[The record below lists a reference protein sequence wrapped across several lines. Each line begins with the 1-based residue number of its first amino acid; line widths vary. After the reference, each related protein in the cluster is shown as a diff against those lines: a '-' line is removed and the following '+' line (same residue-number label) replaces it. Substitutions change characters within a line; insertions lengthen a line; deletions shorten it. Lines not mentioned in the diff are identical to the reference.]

1 MYKKFV
7 LICIIMMMICCAT
20 TAFAA
25 PKQKQNQA
33 NISSLLDLTEEYYPE
48 ASLAGAIEKYKK
60 SDYSGCIQ
68 ELLSYVIK
76 EPADAVAFYYIAMS
90 YANIGDNSA
99 AVEAYQ
105 KVIDLTKDPKLSEYA
120 VKGKDCLTNG
130 PTCLNT
136 ETNQKNKGGK
146 GSNESPEQSAA
157 NETVLLEKFINEPYG
172 SGLSQEMEKQMK
184 EETLK
189 QIQESINKKDSLENS
204 DVQRI
209 KNFDNENSSSETDT
223 QDKIANAEPSDKE
236 ILKAIK
242 TLRDAGMNVSVQASK
257 DNSSD
262 TYSAYPIHPHE
273 ISAENTQKIM
283 QTKASY
289 DCPVTMING
298 YTDPEMA
305 QISLMLGNNNSNNN
319 NGIMNMLPFLIQQ
332 NQNGQNID
340 PQLMQ
345 AVMLQQMMPS
355 MDLGLNNNN
364 N

>member
-7 LICIIMMMICCAT
+7 LICVIMIICCAT
-20 TAFAA
+20 TVFAA
-25 PKQKQNQA
+25 PKTKQNQA

-48 ASLAGAIEKYKK
+48 ASLAGAIEKYKQ
-60 SDYSGCIQ
+60 SDYSGCLQ

-90 YANIGDNSA
+90 FANIGDNSA

-105 KVIDLTKDPKLSEYA
+105 KVIDLTKDPKLSAYA

-130 PTCLNT
+130 PTCPNS
-136 ETNQKNKGGK
+136 ETDPQKKGGK
-146 GSNESPEQSAA
+146 GVDKSAEPSA
-157 NETVLLEKFINEPYG
+157 VNETEQLEKFINEAYG
-172 SGLSQEMEKQMK
+172 SGLSSEMEKQMK

-223 QDKIANAEPSDKE
+223 RDKIANAEPSDKE

-262 TYSAYPIHPHE
+262 TYTTYPIQPQE
-273 ISAENTQKIM
+273 TSVENTQKIM

-289 DCPVTMING
+289 DYPVTMING
-298 YTDPEMA
+298 YTDPEIA
-305 QISLMLGNNNSNNN
+305 QISLMLGNNNNN
-319 NGIMNMLPFLIQQ
+319 NGMMNMLPFLIQQ
-332 NQNGQNID
+332 NQSGQNID

-364 N
+364 NN

>member
-7 LICIIMMMICCAT
+7 LILVIIICCSTA
-20 TAFAA
+20 AFAA
-25 PKQKQNQA
+25 PKAKQNQTD
-33 NISSLLDLTEEYYPE
+33 ISSLLDFTTEYYPE
-48 ASLAGAIEKYKK
+48 ASLADAIEKYKK

-76 EPADAVAFYYIAMS
+76 EPSDAVAFYYIAMS
-90 YANIGDNSA
+90 YTNIGDNSA

-130 PTCLNT
+130 PTCPNAET
-136 ETNQKNKGGK
+136 EQKNKGGK
-146 GSNESPEQSAA
+146 GADKSAEQSTA

-172 SGLSQEMEKQMK
+172 SGLSSEMEKQMK

-209 KNFDNENSSSETDT
+209 KNFDNENSSSETDIR
-223 QDKIANAEPSDKE
+223 DKIANAEPSDKE

-257 DNSSD
+257 DNLSD
-262 TYSAYPIHPHE
+262 TYTTYPILPQE
-273 ISAENTQKIM
+273 TSVENSQKIM

-289 DCPVTMING
+289 DYPVTMING

-305 QISLMLGNNNSNNN
+305 QISLMLGNNNNNN
-319 NGIMNMLPFLIQQ
+319 NGMMNMLPFLIQQ